1 MLEEECN
8 FAFDFQQ
15 LKLNKMKK
23 VLLFITLALVM
34 NVSVLAKEQ
43 VPLTVS
49 YNEDEQPLGH
59 GYGRTPMCPPLVYIE
74 DYTLTFAVG
83 HPDYTLIIKDEDGTV
98 VYTTNVFSTDIEVI
112 LPSSLSGDY
121 EVNLVMGNWLFT
133 GWINL

>member
-1 MLEEECN
+1 
-8 FAFDFQQ
+8 
-15 LKLNKMKK
+15 MKK

-59 GYGRTPMCPPLVYIE
+59 GYGRTPMRPPLVYIE

-83 HPDYTLIIKDEDGTV
+83 HPDYTLIIKDEDGYV
-98 VYTTNVFSTDIEVI
+98 IYTTTVFSTDTELI
-112 LPSSLSGDY
+112 LPSTLSGDY
-121 EVNLVMGNWLFT
+121 EVNLVMGNWLFV
-133 GWINL
+133 GYILL